1 VGLLTGLILLPLAPL
16 RGTIRL
22 AEFLAEQ
29 AEEQMNDERALRGL
43 LVEAEAALDRGEMT
57 EAEYDHLEDQLLD
70 RIDALRV
77 EVGA

>member
-1 VGLLTGLILLPLAPL
+1 MGLLTGLILLPLAPL

>member
-1 VGLLTGLILLPLAPL
+1 VGVLTGLILLPLAPL

-29 AEEQMNDERALRGL
+29 AEEQMNDERAIRGL
-43 LVEAEAALDRGEMT
+43 LVEAEAALDRGELT
-57 EAEYDHLEDQLLD
+57 EAEFDRLEDQLLD